1 MIFQC
6 GDLERALRTPELMP
20 DARAHAK
27 KCEACRGQL
36 YLWAE
41 ISRAA
46 PQLHEEWE
54 SELLW
59 PRIRASLAAEP
70 ARRGKERP
78 WQWALMVAATVA
90 LAVVLATPRAT
101 APRSAGPASRELLT
115 DAALEEVEQAEAAYD
130 RSIAKLAA
138 TADPELERSPSPV
151 AAAYREKLILL
162 DSAIAAMKSTTVEN
176 RRNAYLRTELA
187 SLYGE
192 KKKTLQEWMDYAK
205 RN

>member
-20 DARAHAK
+20 DARAHAEG
-27 KCEACRGQL
+27 CEPCRQQL

-41 ISRAA
+41 ISRLA

-54 SELLW
+54 SARLW

-70 ARRGKERP
+70 ERRGTQRP
-78 WQWALMVAATVA
+78 WQWVLAVAATVV
-90 LAVVLATPRAT
+90 LAVLLATPRAT
-101 APRSAGPASRELLT
+101 APRSSEPASRELLS
-115 DAALEEVEQAEAAYD
+115 DAALQEVEQAEAAYD

-138 TADPELERSPSPV
+138 AVGPGLERSPSPV

-162 DSAIAAMKSTTVEN
+162 DSAIAAMKSTTEEN

-192 KKKTLQEWMDYAK
+192 KKKTLQEWMEYAK